1 MSDPPA
7 LGGITH
13 EYVDASG
20 LRTHVAVAG
29 PPDGPP
35 VVLVH
40 GWPQNWWVWR
50 EIIPSLA
57 ERHRVIAPDLRGHG
71 WTEARK
77 GGYAKEQLT
86 SDLLALLAALGLD
99 RVTWVGHDWGGWTG
113 LLAALRA
120 PQRFER
126 MLMVCIPHPWTP
138 PSLRRL
144 AVLLSYQGPISLPF
158 VGPRVAEPMLR
169 RVLQTGRGRD
179 RLPAADVER
188 FADHVAPK
196 VTVAMYRTFV
206 TREMLPIAR
215 GRYAKAVLQVPTTL
229 LVGARDPVTRGMPAG
244 SVRGQPQL
252 HVEVLDG
259 VGHWVPEQRPQAVI
273 DWVLRAASGPD
284 AAGAGPT
291 VSVSA

>member
-1 MSDPPA
+1 MSDAPDLA
-7 LGGITH
+7 GVAH
-13 EYVDASG
+13 EYVDAGG

-29 PPDGPP
+29 PAGAPK

-57 ERHRVIAPDLRGHG
+57 QRHRVIAPDLRGHG
-71 WTEARK
+71 WTEAPK
-77 GGYAKEQLT
+77 GGYEKEQLT
-86 SDLLALLAALGLD
+86 SDLLALLDALGSE

-120 PQRFER
+120 PQRFDR
-126 MLMVCIPHPWTP
+126 MLAICIPHPWTSP
-138 PSLRRL
+138 DPRRL

-158 VGPRVAEPMLR
+158 IGPRVAEPMVR
-169 RVLQTGRGRD
+169 RLLQTGRCGD
-179 RLPAADVER
+179 PLAAVDVER
-188 FADHVAPK
+188 FADHLPAE

-215 GRYAKAVLQVPTTL
+215 GRYADAVLQVPTTL
-229 LVGARDPVTRGMPAG
+229 LVGARDPVTRGTPAG

-252 HVEVLDG
+252 RVEVLEG

-273 DWVLRAASGPD
+273 DWVANA
-284 AAGAGPT
+284 
-291 VSVSA
+291 